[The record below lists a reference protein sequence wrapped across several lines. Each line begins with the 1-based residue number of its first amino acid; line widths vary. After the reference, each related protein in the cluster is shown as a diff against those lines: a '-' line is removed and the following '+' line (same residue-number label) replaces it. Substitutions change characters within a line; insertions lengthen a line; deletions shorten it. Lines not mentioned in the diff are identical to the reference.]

1 MDDAELSADPGVSP
15 AELAVARATLRGELE
30 ARGYNVARDTLSLR
44 GELYVRG
51 DHDLALAL
59 FEFHATA
66 DEAFATMYQG
76 SWVDGMPPRFAVL
89 PAFEPH
95 SQGLDLLEQA
105 RVHVLFFE
113 RAGADLRF
121 PDLDS
126 ALAPVGN
133 RAKDDPRGHDE
144 HAGGV
149 TSGKFAHSHD
159 DGDGGD

>member
-1 MDDAELSADPGVSP
+1 MDDLEPRTGRDVSL

-30 ARGYNVARDTLSLR
+30 ARGYSVASDTLTLR

-59 FEFHATA
+59 FEFKATA
-66 DEAFATMYQG
+66 EEAFAAMYQG
-76 SWVDGMPPRFAVL
+76 TWVDGMPPRFAVL
-89 PAFEPH
+89 PALEAD

-105 RVHVLFFE
+105 RVHALFFE

-126 ALAPVGN
+126 ALALIGRPAN
-133 RAKDDPRGHDE
+133 RGSRR
-144 HAGGV
+144 
-149 TSGKFAHSHD
+149 
-159 DGDGGD
+159 